1 MENSNQ
7 QSDYSALKNSAFE
20 EWRNLFSKAKEYSSN
35 KNTSIAAKSKSNLPY
50 RKYGSLDG
58 LNSTSLTNTSNKTP
72 EKENRY
78 HRKFMEKLIAN
89 SKTKNPLQ
97 EWKYVGGNS
106 GRHARWYQNLYP
118 DCSCPPSKNVC
129 ICSHPIIENCYIQNI
144 HTDSILIVGNC
155 CIKRFLPLENQGRSC
170 PKCKEPHRNR
180 NDPWCD
186 DCRGGI
192 LTVGSH
198 KGRSYR
204 WILERKPNY
213 GRFILSISARGD
225 LAKLS
230 NWLRENDLTSKDQTT
245 RRVLGKK
252 VYKKKVNKKKQ
263 NIRRISPLP
272 MKTKNS
278 FRNDQMKHIQEAN
291 NQKLQFGQYGQRT
304 YKWVIDND
312 PKYCEWVSKM
322 EFPGWRMA
330 KFQSWLRLSNRRN

>member
-1 MENSNQ
+1 
-7 QSDYSALKNSAFE
+7 
-20 EWRNLFSKAKEYSSN
+20 
-35 KNTSIAAKSKSNLPY
+35 
-50 RKYGSLDG
+50 
-58 LNSTSLTNTSNKTP
+58 
-72 EKENRY
+72 
-78 HRKFMEKLIAN
+78 MEKLIAN

-129 ICSHPIIENCYIQNI
+129 ICSHPIVENCYIQNS
-144 HTDSILIVGNC
+144 HTDLILIVGNC

-170 PKCKEPHRNR
+170 PKCQEPHRNR

-186 DCRGGI
+186 NCRGGI
-192 LTVGSH
+192 LTVGHH

-213 GRFILSISARGD
+213 GRFIFTISARGE

-230 NWLRENDLTSKDQTT
+230 NWLRANGLTAEKKTSRTT
-245 RRVLGKK
+245 RRVGGKK
-252 VYKKKVNKKKQ
+252 VNNKKVNNKKV

-272 MKTKNS
+272 MKTQNS
-278 FRNDQMKHIQEAN
+278 FRNDQMKRIREGN
-291 NQKLQFGQYGQRT
+291 NQKLQFGKYKQRT

-312 PKYCEWVSKM
+312 PKYCEWVDKIELPS
-322 EFPGWRMA
+322 GWMA
-330 KFQSWLRLSNRRN
+330 NFQSWLKFSNRRN